1 LTGLYP
7 INPPYPKNANMK
19 DRTIKEQQLLEA
31 LIARKEGKRV
41 VRNGQIIVGNPYT
54 GYMTQDGYKANCSE
68 LQEYLNT
75 FYVLD
80 KPNIILEGFEEEN

>member
-1 LTGLYP
+1 
-7 INPPYPKNANMK
+7 MK

-41 VRNGQIIVGNPYT
+41 VRNGQIIVGHPDT
-54 GYMTQDGYKANCSE
+54 GYMTQDGYKANRSE

-80 KPNIILEGFEEEN
+80 KPNIILEGFEEEDLP